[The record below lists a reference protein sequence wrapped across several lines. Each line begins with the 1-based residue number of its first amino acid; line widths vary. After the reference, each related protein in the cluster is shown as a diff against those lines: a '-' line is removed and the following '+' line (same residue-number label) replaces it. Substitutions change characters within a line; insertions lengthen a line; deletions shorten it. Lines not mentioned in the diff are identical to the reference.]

1 MSVRKEQLA
10 ENVTLYLGDCREVLP
25 TLQRPAAIISDPPY
39 GQRQNTNVVGASGLR
54 TYRCGA
60 EGGGTRVIDGNARA
74 RVTAKGIHSTRLAT
88 AFPDQ
93 IIGDDEE
100 FDPSRLLDAADI
112 VLLWGAHRFGSRLP
126 AGTTLIWDKVPTG
139 KLRDQGDGETAW
151 LNVWPPRPLRIFR
164 LLWDGVCVGQA
175 ARHEVTAGQPRVHP
189 TQKPEAL
196 MEWCVREA
204 RVPAGS
210 VICDPYMGAGST
222 GVAAVRAGYGFAGI
236 EMQPVYFDTACR
248 RIEDELRRPRLF
260 AEPAVKPV
268 QEALFG

>member
-1 MSVRKEQLA
+1 VSVRKEQLA
-10 ENVTLYLGDCREVLP
+10 ENVTLYCGDCREVLQALP
-25 TLQRPAAIISDPPY
+25 RPEAVISDPPY
-39 GQRQNTNVVGASGLR
+39 GQRQNTNIMEPGRNRGYRPSLPNQGQAAHKRANNGTLRGSGF
-54 TYRCGA
+54 
-60 EGGGTRVIDGNARA
+60 
-74 RVTAKGIHSTRLAT
+74 VTMWPEAIA
-88 AFPDQ
+88 
-93 IIGDDEE
+93 GDDED
-100 FDPSRLLDAADI
+100 FDPAHLLDAADI

-139 KLRDQGDGETAW
+139 KTRDQGDGEVAW

-204 RVPAGS
+204 RVPAGG

-222 GVAAVRAGYGFAGI
+222 GVAAVRAGYGFVGCEI
-236 EMQPVYFDTACR
+236 EPLYFETAIR
-248 RIEDELRRPRLF
+248 RISDELRRPRLF
-260 AEPAVKPV
+260 AEPIAKPV
-268 QEALFG
+268 QQTLFAEESAA